1 MKQKKH
7 ILKLEIKHDYTL
19 IGITSVLEDYHLA
32 FKINKLFNIALRRN
46 KKVLNFAKNKAKFSI
61 YDFENSKTFDF
72 WSLLTNK
79 QIIEEKIT
87 KNTFNLF
94 DSLYSTY
101 ILIPEKKEVDY
112 FLKIEGEYT
121 SQKIEKIIKNIQTID
136 GVQVC
141 YRINPLLLKSKTNLI
156 Y

>member
-7 ILKLEIKHDYTL
+7 ILKLEIEHDYTL

-32 FKINKLFNIALRRN
+32 FRINQLFNITLRRN
-46 KKVLNFAKNKAKFSI
+46 KKVLNFAKNKAEFSI
-61 YDFENSKTFDF
+61 YDFENLKTFNF
-72 WSLLTNK
+72 WSLITNK
-79 QIIEEKIT
+79 QIIEEKTI

-101 ILIPEKKEVDY
+101 ILVPEKKEVDY

-121 SQKIEKIIKNIQTID
+121 SQKIEKIIQSIQTIG